1 MLFRTMKSTRLNIL
15 ATLVFNLK
23 AFPLREALVWPVL
36 IYGKFHILSVGN
48 IILTCK
54 PSKGVVS
61 IGRNVHCEKIRDNVW
76 GNYGTVVISG
86 RLIINNGLLLRN
98 YGRCEFGDSVN
109 LGSNA
114 EIFCQEKIVWGN
126 NVRTAANGFY
136 MDTDGHFMFDLTK
149 QKVSRMTRPIVIGN
163 SVWLGNSVR
172 IKKGTVIPDR
182 TIVASFSLLG
192 KDYSNEGN
200 HLVIGGLPAAVLK
213 RNILPILNLDE
224 ERLLKEMYFSGEKD
238 ESLTL
243 SCYDEVY
250 LTESDTNFF

>member
-1 MLFRTMKSTRLNIL
+1 MKSTKLNIL

-36 IYGKFHILSVGN
+36 IYGKFHVLSVGN

-54 PSKGVVS
+54 PTKGVVS

-136 MDTDGHFMFDLTK
+136 MDTDGHFYYNTVK
-149 QKVSRMTRPIVIGN
+149 KTVSKMTRPIIIGN

-172 IKKGTVIPDR
+172 LKKGVVIPNK
-182 TIVASFSLLG
+182 TIVSSFSVLS
-192 KDYSNEGN
+192 KDYSTEGEG
-200 HLVIGGLPAAVLK
+200 VIIGGIPAVLLK
-213 RNILPILNLDE
+213 KNIIPILNLE
-224 ERLLKEMYFSGEKD
+224 EEKILKQNYFDKGNKSLLNVSN
-238 ESLTL
+238 ESE
-243 SCYDEVY
+243 DY
-250 LTESDTNFF
+250 LAETNTNFF